1 MKDRPHPGWPSTGCA
16 HGSAHWPG
24 RPPARSWCAAGRAP
38 APIGPR
44 RVACAPRPPAAAVS
58 LDRTS
63 MRPNPPHSQVTTD
76 ELLGL
81 VARPSAHAVQPPHAR
96 GGTEVPAATVGT
108 AMAMAAAMVDSRN
121 AVHPGLVAG
130 TAIAVPPH
138 RYGE

>member
-76 ELLGL
+76 ELLVPLAEKDAVDL
-81 VARPSAHAVQPPHAR
+81 VAAEVDP
-96 GGTEVPAATVGT
+96 GG
-108 AMAMAAAMVDSRN
+108 
-121 AVHPGLVAG
+121 
-130 TAIAVPPH
+130 
-138 RYGE
+138 

>member
-76 ELLGL
+76 ELL
-81 VARPSAHAVQPPHAR
+81 ARSR
-96 GGTEVPAATVGT
+96 VPLLAEPLLIDQF
-108 AMAMAAAMVDSRN
+108 MPDYD
-121 AVHPGLVAG
+121 L
-130 TAIAVPPH
+130 
-138 RYGE
+138 

>member
-44 RVACAPRPPAAAVS
+44 RGACAPRPPTAGVS
-58 LDRTS
+58 PDRTS

-76 ELLGL
+76 ELLAADDDQDL
-81 VARPSAHAVQPPHAR
+81 D
-96 GGTEVPAATVGT
+96 PAT
-108 AMAMAAAMVDSRN
+108 AALSKSRQWVLAALR
-121 AVHPGLVAG
+121 AG
-130 TAIAVPPH
+130 EIGRA
-138 RYGE
+138 